1 MSASLQEQLQETLG
15 AAYRIERELPGAG
28 MSRVFVA
35 TEVELERTVV
45 VKVLPPDLAAGINTE
60 RFRREIQLAAKLQHP
75 HIVPLL
81 FAGARGGLLFYTMPF
96 IEGESLRARLAKSR
110 ELPIPEAIRVVM
122 EVADALAYAHARGV
136 VHRDIKPEN
145 VLISGNHVVVTDF
158 GVAKALTNATGETS
172 LTSMGVALGTPAYM
186 APEQA
191 TADPLTDHRA
201 DIYALGVLAYELLAG
216 RPPFTGLNPQQVLS
230 AHVTSQPEPVISHR
244 ATVPPQLA
252 DVVMRCLEK
261 NPADRWQTAEEVR
274 AQLAAV
280 LTPSGGMLPVRSA
293 AAEPVRARPT
303 PQRIAIIAGA
313 AGLLVAAAVLSSIA
327 FRGGGDEYV
336 IGTTRQI
343 TSASGQEMQPTL
355 SPDGKIVAFV
365 GVTPTGEQLFIRY
378 VEGGRTIQLTEGGK
392 PAGWPLWT
400 PDGTRLI
407 YVAGPSAYSVPVLG
421 GTPSVLIPSEAPRWV
436 TPAGI
441 SPDGTRLAYVVET
454 DNMVM
459 VANADGSDARSVAT
473 VAEPSAPSWSPDG
486 SRLAVVSGNPSWVWD
501 ANLAPS
507 AIWIIPVTGG
517 TPRKVT
523 DDSYLNTSPV
533 WTVDGSSI
541 LFVSSRGG
549 GRDVYRQKIAR
560 DGSAAGTAA
569 RMTTGLNP
577 HTISLSR
584 DGKLLAY
591 ATLVATSNIWS
602 VPISAGA
609 TVGAEAMRRVTDG
622 SQTIEGIDVSPDGK
636 WLAYDSNVQGNSD
649 IYKVPVTGG
658 EPQRL
663 TSDPADDFNPNWSP
677 DGTEIAFH
685 SFRYGDRDIMLVAAD
700 GSYTEDIVRAPGH
713 QRGPRWLPEGDGI
726 TYFEE
731 GTGVFTVRRS
741 GGRRSGWDAP
751 QPLAR
756 PQQPG
761 TDLTVRGP
769 SLRSSDGNWLV
780 FSRERALWVEPV
792 AGGTPRRLFDPEKVL
807 APVTA
812 DWRAL
817 AWALDSR
824 TVYFESGET
833 RDDSSIWAVPLAG
846 GVPRRVFH
854 VTDPSRQFYRPALVA
869 DGSNLYFVIGS
880 RESDVWVM
888 ELSKK

>member
-1 MSASLQEQLQETLG
+1 MSLQEKLQETLG

-81 FAGARGGLLFYTMPF
+81 FAGARGGILFYTMPF

-145 VLISGNHVVVTDF
+145 VLISGNHIVVTDF
-158 GVAKALTNATGETS
+158 GVAKALTSATGETS

-230 AHVTSQPEPVISHR
+230 AHVTSQPEPVVSHR

-293 AAEPVRARPT
+293 ATQPVPARAT
-303 PQRIAIIAGA
+303 PQRIAVIAGA

-327 FRGGGDEYV
+327 FRGGDDEYV

-343 TSASGQEMQPTL
+343 TSASGREMHPAL
-355 SPDGKIVAFV
+355 SPDGKIVAFA
-365 GVTPTGEQLFIRY
+365 GQTPTGDQLFIRY
-378 VEGGRTIQLTEGGK
+378 VDGGRTIQLTSDTLQ
-392 PAGWPLWT
+392 AGWPLWA

-407 YVAGPSAYSVPVLG
+407 YINMETVSLVPVLG
-421 GTPSVLIPSEAPRWV
+421 GTPSVLLPVEPPRWIN
-436 TPAGI
+436 PAGF
-441 SPDGTRLAYVVET
+441 SPDGTKLAYGVEHENTVVVS
-454 DNMVM
+454 NV
-459 VANADGSDARSVAT
+459 DGSSPRTLAT
-473 VAEPSAPSWSPDG
+473 VPEPHSPSWSPDG
-486 SRLAVVSGNPSWVWD
+486 SRLAVVSGNISWVWD

-507 AIWIIPVTGG
+507 AIWIVPVTGG
-517 TPRKVT
+517 TARKVT
-523 DDSYLNTSPV
+523 DDLSLNTSPV
-533 WTVDGSSI
+533 WTPDGGSI

-549 GRDVYRQKIAR
+549 GRDIYRLKIAR
-560 DGSAAGTAA
+560 DGSASGAPV
-569 RMTTGLNP
+569 RMTTGLGP

-584 DGKLLAY
+584 DGRLLAY
-591 ATLVATSNIWS
+591 ATLVATSNIWTM
-602 VPISAGA
+602 PIPDRP
-609 TVGAEAMRRVTDG
+609 TTAEGMRRVTDG
-622 SQTIEGIDVSPDGK
+622 AQTIEGISISPDGK
-636 WLAYDSNVQGNSD
+636 WLAYDSNLQGNSD
-649 IYKVPVTGG
+649 IYRIPVTGG
-658 EPQRL
+658 EPVQITR
-663 TSDPADDFNPNWSP
+663 DPADDFNPDWSP
-677 DGTEIAFH
+677 DGSEIAFH
-685 SFRYGDRDIMLVAAD
+685 SFRHGDRDVFVVAAD
-700 GSYTEDIVRAPGH
+700 GRSTQEVVRRPGH
-713 QRGPRWLPEGDGI
+713 QRGPRWHPRGEELSF
-726 TYFEE
+726 YEE
-731 GTGVFTVRRS
+731 GTGVFTVQRT
-741 GGRRSGWDAP
+741 GGPGGKWGTPRLLTSDPEADARFEVGSP
-751 QPLAR
+751 
-756 PQQPG
+756 
-761 TDLTVRGP
+761 
-769 SLRSSDGNWLV
+769 DGQLV
-780 FSRERALWVEPV
+780 VYVRERALFVRSAV
-792 AGGTPRRLFDPEKVL
+792 GGDGRRLFDPGAFGIGGIGGL
-807 APVTA
+807 PTWSA
-812 DWRAL
+812 
-817 AWALDSR
+817 DSR
-824 TVYFESGET
+824 TIYFQAWSG
-833 RDDSSIWAVPLAG
+833 RDNAAIWRVAAAG
-846 GVPRRVFH
+846 GTPTTLIRF
-854 VTDPSRQFYRPALVA
+854 TDPSRQFYRPALA
-869 DGSNLYFVIGS
+869 SDGRNFYFTIGS
-880 RESDVWVM
+880 RESDIWVM